1 MDAYCSCPI
10 VDFHDGDLGPPVD
23 GLRLLIVVASVVPGV
38 ELFSLHGLSSPE
50 KQLGGPS
57 WQIQSAKAPT
67 KIRVT

>member
-50 KQLGGPS
+50 KQLGGHRGRSNLAQHLLP
-57 WQIQSAKAPT
+57 
-67 KIRVT
+67 R